1 MITAVIQ
8 SQHKGEVRFG
18 MRGVYQWAASWTV
31 LAMLFGGGPSAA
43 EVAIVARESVVV
55 PSPARALVGDRTD
68 VVASIVDAD
77 EINSQPTEPAPP
89 PPPRAPD
96 FVCPVAAPVAFTDD
110 FGAARSGGRRHMGS
124 DLTAPSGTPTVA
136 PVAGTVRFDR
146 DGAGGL
152 SWHLTAPDGVYYYG
166 THLSAFGPR
175 SGWVEQGEVI
185 GYVGMTG
192 NASVNH
198 LHFEIRPGGI
208 NSVAVNATPKILA
221 ACEINGR

>member
-1 MITAVIQ
+1 
-8 SQHKGEVRFG
+8 

-43 EVAIVARESVVV
+43 AAEVVSAPRQVGVVQSPPRVVVGDKIDVIAAIVDTD
-55 PSPARALVGDRTD
+55 LV
-68 VVASIVDAD
+68 IVD
-77 EINSQPTEPAPP
+77 QPIELPPAPP
-89 PPPRAPD
+89 APPD
-96 FVCPVAAPVAFTDD
+96 FVCPVAAPVGFTDSY
-110 FGAARSGGRRHMGS
+110 GAPRSGGRRHMGS
-124 DLTAPSGTPTVA
+124 DLTAPRGTPTVA

-146 DGAGGL
+146 DSAGGL

-175 SGWVEQGEVI
+175 AGWVEQGEVI

-208 NSVAVNATPKILA
+208 NSVAINATPKILA
-221 ACEINGR
+221 ACEINGK

>member
-1 MITAVIQ
+1 
-8 SQHKGEVRFG
+8 

-43 EVAIVARESVVV
+43 AAEVVV
-55 PSPARALVGDRTD
+55 AVRQPAVVAAAPRLIAAGIDTD
-68 VVASIVDAD
+68 VVAAFVDRNLITA
-77 EINSQPTEPAPP
+77 QPTELPPPAPP
-89 PPPRAPD
+89 LPPD
-96 FVCPVAAPVAFTDD
+96 FVCPVAAPVGFTDS
-110 FGAARSGGRRHMGS
+110 FGEPRSGGRRHMGS
-124 DLTAPSGTPTVA
+124 DLTAPRGTPTVA
-136 PVAGTVRFDR
+136 PVAGTVRYDR

-166 THLSAFGPR
+166 THLNAFGPR
-175 SGWVEQGEVI
+175 AGWVEQGEVI
-185 GYVGMTG
+185 GYVGQTG

-208 NSVAVNATPKILA
+208 NTTAINATPKILA